1 MNLQEKYKKTNQKDF
16 EFDWS
21 WVPDIVEVSC
31 AALML
36 TKNIHASAGN
46 KQYWFE
52 EDSAK
57 KFGPIHEHKHT
68 M

>member
-1 MNLQEKYKKTNQKDF
+1 M
-16 EFDWS
+16 
-21 WVPDIVEVSC
+21 PDIVEVSC